1 MSHEKDRFLSEL
13 YHGKKLLCKSLINSN
28 LKMIK
33 LVFEPLFHW
42 LRGVRNNLNPRRAA
56 FES

>member
-13 YHGKKLLCKSLINSN
+13 YHGKKLLSKSLINSN

-33 LVFEPLFHW
+33 LVLEPLFHW
-42 LRGVRNNLNPRRAA
+42 LRGVSNNLKPRRAG